1 MKTIV
6 LLSGGMDSTTLLA
19 YLKSVDHEVKA
30 IGFDYG
36 QRHVKELKAAQE
48 VAMHYE
54 VPFRV
59 ADMRGIG
66 AAFMQGSSQ
75 TSADIDVPEGHYEEE
90 SMKQTVVPNRNMI
103 MLSIATAYAIQE
115 KFNCVAYGAHR
126 GDHAIYPDCRVS
138 FIQAMYAAIKECD
151 WHTVKLIAPFI
162 DHSKTD
168 IVRLGYQLYVPYEKT
183 WTCYKGGDKACG
195 KCGTCVERREA
206 FREAFA
212 SDPIPYEV

>member
-1 MKTIV
+1 MQTIV

-19 YLKSVDHEVKA
+19 YLKSLGHEVKA

-36 QRHVKELKAAQE
+36 QRHVRELRAAQE
-48 VAMHYE
+48 IAMHYE

-75 TSADIDVPEGHYEEE
+75 TTPDVPVPEGHYEEE

-115 KFNCVAYGAHR
+115 KYNTVAYAAHR
-126 GDHAIYPDCRVS
+126 GDHAIYPDCRPAFVHALQET
-138 FIQAMYAAIKECD
+138 IRECD
-151 WHTVKLIAPFI
+151 WHSVKLVAPFL
-162 DHSKTD
+162 DRSKAD
-168 IVRLGYQLYVPYEKT
+168 IVRLGYQLFVPYEKT
-183 WTCYKGGDKACG
+183 WTCYKGGDVACG

-206 FREAFA
+206 FHNAFA
-212 SDPIPYEV
+212 TDPIPYEV